1 MSLLSSILLPMLEKE
16 LVGLE
21 PQICNFLLGQFKLVA
36 NEVIIWAEDKLQM
49 DINGDGQIG

>member
-1 MSLLSSILLPMLEKE
+1 MLLPMLEKE

-21 PQICNFLLGQFKLVA
+21 PQISNFLLNQLKLIA
-36 NEVIIWAEDKLQM
+36 NEVIIWAEDKLQV